1 MAFVRLITR
10 GTIDGVQGFSFGMD
24 FKVLGVGPVAPADL
38 STWVSATATPF
49 ATWFNAT
56 TGGLKLL
63 ISPASS
69 ISRRDAY
76 FHPSDT
82 GPAAF
87 AASDTSG
94 GGAGTA
100 SLIHPPQTAIVVSLL
115 TGFTGRRN
123 RGRFYL
129 PGLAVPTDT
138 TTGRIA
144 STQVDAISLDAGN
157 FINSVN
163 GITLAANA
171 VGCAVMPTGDIVTQI
186 LVDNVFDTQRRR
198 RNKIGPTHTAVTVI

>member
-1 MAFVRLITR
+1 MSYVRLIVR
-10 GTIDGVQGFSFGMD
+10 GTYDGVQGFSFGMD

-38 STWVSATATPF
+38 SAWVTATGTPF
-49 ATWFNAT
+49 ATWFNAA

-63 ISPASS
+63 ISPQGS

-87 AASDTSG
+87 AASDSSG

-100 SLIHPPQTAIVVSLL
+100 SGIHPPQTAIVCSLQ
-115 TGFTGRRN
+115 TGFTGRKN

-129 PGLAVPTDT
+129 PGIAVPTDLT
-138 TTGRIA
+138 SGRIA
-144 STQVDAISLDAGN
+144 TTQVTAISLDAAT
-157 FINSVN
+157 FITNVNS
-163 GITLAANA
+163 IALAANA
-171 VGCAVMPTGDIVTQI
+171 VGCAVMPTGDIVTRVV
-186 LVDNVFDTQRRR
+186 VDNVFDTQRRR
-198 RNKIGPTHTAVTVI
+198 RNKIGPTFTAVTLV